1 MGFLKSLFAPQ
12 QPKETKTDAQV
23 SADKQRVA
31 FETLKDSGVRAIKI
45 NEYKLA
51 IGYLCKALELRPDDR
66 EAKALLAEAYL
77 SAGEMADALAMLR
90 PMADENPGNVNVW
103 LSIARAELELREWDG
118 LLDASA
124 KAETLAATNPIVF
137 YYEGMAYSGMED
149 YDSAIS
155 KFTKAISLADS
166 YTDAYIMRAKAY
178 ASQEK
183 FDEAEKDVDFMI
195 AHDMADD
202 YVYML
207 KGKLRRAHE
216 DYEGA
221 LAAYRKARELNPFN
235 VEAYISE
242 GETCELRGDNA
253 GAMDV
258 YNEALANMP
267 DSAEVLRVRAALE
280 KKTGAEAAAEDDLH
294 KADAATPQGG
304 AQDGGGEFS
313 QMQNRVEDNARRS
326 NPFGF

>member
-12 QPKETKTDAQV
+12 QPKEEKADARA
-23 SADKQRVA
+23 SAEKRRVA

-45 NEYKLA
+45 NEFKLA
-51 IGYLCKALELRPDDR
+51 IGYLVKALELRPGDR

-77 SAGEMADALAMLR
+77 RAGEMAEALGLLR
-90 PMADENPGNVNVW
+90 PMADENPSNVNVW

-124 KAETLAATNPIVF
+124 RAETLTAANPVVF

-149 YDSAIS
+149 YDSAVS
-155 KFTKAISLADS
+155 KFTKAISLAGN
-166 YTDAYIMRAKAY
+166 YPDAYIMRARAY

-183 FDEAEKDVDFMI
+183 FDEAERDVDFMV
-195 AHDMADD
+195 AHGMADD

-216 DYEGA
+216 DFDGA

-235 VEAYISE
+235 AEAYISE
-242 GETCELRGDNA
+242 GETRELRGDNG
-253 GAMDV
+253 GAWAV

-267 DSAEVLRVRAALE
+267 DAPELLRARAALE
-280 KKTGAEAAAEDDLH
+280 RKTGDDAAAEEDLR
-294 KADAATPQGG
+294 KAGEAAPQGR
-304 AQDGGGEFS
+304 AQGTGGEFS